1 MISEDKKNKLLS
13 IIFYTLIAAYSYLVL
28 TIGSGTD
35 IFFWSYE
42 EFIFG
47 TLISIILASVTYWLI
62 PIKITGKLLNPFFY
76 LGLILYFIGPFFI
89 ALLIANVEVM
99 YRIITGKIK
108 PAIVQVD
115 PEIQDEM
122 GVYLLANSIT
132 LSPGTLTIGVD
143 PEKRKL
149 FIHCLYW
156 NKSKEYSAVP
166 KDVAGFLHY
175 FLIKLFR

>member
-1 MISEDKKNKLLS
+1 MTSEDKKNKLLA

-35 IFFWSYE
+35 ILFWSYE

-62 PIKITGKLLNPFFY
+62 PIKITGRLLNPFFY

-108 PAIVQVD
+108 PAIVKVD
-115 PEIQDEM
+115 PQIQDEM

-156 NKSKEYSAVP
+156 DKSKEYSAVP
-166 KDVAGFLHY
+166 RDVAGFLHY
-175 FLIKLFR
+175 FLKKLFR

>member
-1 MISEDKKNKLLS
+1 MKPENKNKLS
-13 IIFYTLIAAYSYLVL
+13 AIVFYTLVAAYSYLIL
-28 TIGSGTD
+28 TVGSGND
-35 IFFWSYE
+35 VLFWSYE
-42 EFIFG
+42 ELIFG
-47 TLISIILASVTYWLI
+47 IAISIILATVTYWLI

-76 LGLILYFIGPFFI
+76 MGLVFYFIGPFFI
-89 ALLIANVEVM
+89 ALLIANLEVL

-108 PAIVQVD
+108 PAIVKVD
-115 PEIQDEM
+115 PEINDEM

-156 NKSKEYSAVP
+156 NKGREYTAVP

-175 FLIKLFR
+175 FLKKLFT

>member
-1 MISEDKKNKLLS
+1 MKSENKDKLLAVL
-13 IIFYTLIAAYSYLVL
+13 FYTLVAAYSYLVL
-28 TIGSGTD
+28 TVGSGND
-35 IFFWSYE
+35 ILFWSYE
-42 EFIFG
+42 ELIFG
-47 TLISIILASVTYWLI
+47 IVISIILASVTYWLI

-76 LGLILYFIGPFFI
+76 VGIVLYFIGPFFV
-89 ALLIANVEVM
+89 ALLIANLEVL

-108 PAIVQVD
+108 PAIVKVD
-115 PEIQDEM
+115 PEINDEM

-156 NKSKEYSAVP
+156 DKAKEYSAVP

-175 FLIKLFR
+175 FLKKLFT

>member
-1 MISEDKKNKLLS
+1 MKSESKNKIS
-13 IIFYTLIAAYSYLVL
+13 AIVFYTLVAAYSYLVL
-28 TIGSGTD
+28 TIGSGND
-35 IFFWSYE
+35 ILFWSYE
-42 EFIFG
+42 ELIFG
-47 TLISIILASVTYWLI
+47 IAISIILATVTYWLI

-76 LGLILYFIGPFFI
+76 MGLVLYFIGPFFV
-89 ALLIANVEVM
+89 ALLIANLEVL

-108 PAIVQVD
+108 PAIVKVD
-115 PEIQDEM
+115 PEINDEM

-156 NKSKEYSAVP
+156 DKGKEYTAVP

-175 FLIKLFR
+175 FLKKLFI

>member
-1 MISEDKKNKLLS
+1 MKPENKNKLS
-13 IIFYTLIAAYSYLVL
+13 AIVFYTLVAAYSYLIL
-28 TIGSGTD
+28 TVGSGND
-35 IFFWSYE
+35 VLFWSYE
-42 EFIFG
+42 ELIFG
-47 TLISIILASVTYWLI
+47 IAISIILATVSYWLI

-76 LGLILYFIGPFFI
+76 MGLVLYFIGPFFI
-89 ALLIANVEVM
+89 ALLIANLEVL

-108 PAIVQVD
+108 PAIVKVD
-115 PEIQDEM
+115 PEINDEM

-156 NKSKEYSAVP
+156 DKGKGYTAVP

-175 FLIKLFR
+175 FLKKLFT

>member
-1 MISEDKKNKLLS
+1 MVSEDKKNKLYAIL
-13 IIFYTLIAAYSYLVL
+13 FYTMVAAYPYLIL
-28 TIGSGTD
+28 TIGSGND
-35 IFFWSYE
+35 ILFWSYE

-47 TLISIILASVTYWLI
+47 TIISIVLASVTYWLI
-62 PIKITGKLLNPFFY
+62 PIKVTGKLLNPFFY
-76 LGLILYFIGPFFI
+76 LGLIVYFVGPFFI

-108 PAIVQVD
+108 PAIVKVD

-122 GVYLLANSIT
+122 GVYVLVNSIT

-175 FLIKLFR
+175 FLKKLFR